1 MLDGATGDG
10 RPRRRALETIVAG
23 AADGAASVTVPAPG
37 GGERFTWARHEAG
50 WFEGA
55 PLRLELVAAGP
66 DGGRGPGLGPGTGWA
81 PGAGRLVAG
90 RAALWALADAVVVV
104 APGADGGTADVL
116 EAFAGWASGR
126 SDPPPCTV
134 FAEGAPVGELAA
146 AEAFVERGLPA
157 PLVIATATDG
167 AGVRYGLAMVV
178 RGAIERL
185 RRLDARGAPR
195 TLPSDADGLAALL
208 DAPEATIGGGPATTI
223 GGGPGGAMRRSG
235 HRRPG
240 RVPVPAPPWAAAPGG
255 GASGGGR

>member
-1 MLDGATGDG
+1 M
-10 RPRRRALETIVAG
+10 
-23 AADGAASVTVPAPG
+23 
-37 GGERFTWARHEAG
+37 
-50 WFEGA
+50 
-55 PLRLELVAAGP
+55 
-66 DGGRGPGLGPGTGWA
+66 
-81 PGAGRLVAG
+81 
-90 RAALWALADAVVVV
+90 VV
-104 APGADGGTADVL
+104 APGADDGTADVL
-116 EAFAGWASGR
+116 EAFAGWAAGR

-134 FAEGAPVGELAA
+134 FAEGAPVGELAG

-195 TLPSDADGLAALL
+195 TLPSDAYGLAALL
-208 DAPEATIGGGPATTI
+208 DAPEATIGGGPATTIGGGPATTI

-255 GASGGGR
+255 GASGAGR